1 MSKHIGQILAVTGA
15 NLTIEVDP
23 TISDL
28 HIRHEGVTYTVGQPG
43 TYLIVEGG
51 HDKHLVLVTMV
62 RKNQWTPTEYSP
74 EPTKTNQHLPAGN
87 FPYLPPPER
96 LVDRTLIDGV
106 LVGTIMGRSFEV
118 GSSRLPVVGDSVT
131 LALESHLKIA
141 LSPPSNRDVI
151 SIGSY
156 VDSNLEVCLDL
167 DHMLCKHTAIVG
179 TTGCGKSYTVARL
192 VQQIINKFPGANI
205 VIFDLHGEYQN
216 CFKPC
221 RYFRADQLS
230 LPVWLHTFE
239 DIFQLC
245 ADLSNQFNIHN
256 QRWAFR
262 DGIFQLKQKFCMEI
276 LKDTE
281 LAKNIDLDAPIPFK
295 FEHLQNYLY
304 NLNAETVTYE
314 TDEPALDDGGNK
326 DLFGRRMKFK
336 TKKTKAISGGPLY
349 GELDRLV
356 LRVDSRVR
364 DPRYAFMF
372 RYNLN
377 GNDELK
383 EIVKEL
389 SGFKGKNSAPVTVF
403 DLSYLPFETIGTVVS
418 TISRLLFQV
427 HFLSERRTSTPTL
440 VVYEEAHNYIPR
452 MGSGEYS
459 EARRSVERIAKEGR
473 KFGIGTIVVS
483 QRPSELSETLLSQCN
498 TFLCMRLAN
507 NADKNYVAGLLPE
520 SMNMLIDVLPA
531 LPRGHVIAIGQAT
544 KMPVRFE
551 VSEISDEKMRPH
563 SEDPEFG
570 RHWKQNL
577 KDRSEPDITKV
588 CEYWVRSEKPKPES
602 DKPIESKYAQESSV
616 PF

>member
-1 MSKHIGQILAVTGA
+1 MSKRIGQVLAVTGA
-15 NLTIEVDP
+15 HLTIEVDP

-51 HDKHLVLVTMV
+51 HDKHLVLVTTV
-62 RKNQWTPTEYSP
+62 RKSQWTPTEHSP
-74 EPTKTNQHLPAGN
+74 APTKTTQHLPAGN
-87 FPYLPPPER
+87 FPYLPPSER
-96 LVDRTLIDGV
+96 QVDRTLIDGV
-106 LVGTIMGRSFEV
+106 FVGTIIGRSFEI
-118 GSSRLPVVGDSVT
+118 GSSRLPVVGDSVI

-167 DHMLCKHTAIVG
+167 DHMLGKHTAIVG

-192 VQQIINKFPGANI
+192 VQQTVEKYPGANI

-216 CFKPC
+216 CFKPS
-221 RYFRADQLS
+221 RYFRADLLR
-230 LPVWLHTFE
+230 LPAWLHTFE
-239 DIFQLC
+239 DLFQLC
-245 ADLSNQFNIHN
+245 ADLGNQFNIHN
-256 QRWAFR
+256 QIWAFR
-262 DGIFQLKQKFCMEI
+262 DGIFQLKQRFCRNV
-276 LKDTE
+276 LNKAE
-281 LAKNIDLDAPIPFK
+281 LANNIDLDAPIPFD
-295 FEHLQNYLY
+295 FTHLQNHLH
-304 NLNAETVTYE
+304 NLNNTTVYSGNDTL
-314 TDEPALDDGGNK
+314 ALDTGETEEW
-326 DLFGRRMKFK
+326 FERRMKFK
-336 TKKTKAISGGPLY
+336 SKERSKITGGPLNDQ
-349 GELDRLV
+349 LDRLV
-356 LRVDSRVR
+356 LRVDSRTR

-372 RYNLN
+372 QY
-377 GNDELK
+377 ELK
-383 EIVKEL
+383 GTNELNEIVKEL
-389 SGFKGKNSAPVTVF
+389 SGFGGENSAPVTVF
-403 DLSYLPFETIGTVVS
+403 DLSYLPSETVGTVVA

-427 HFLSERRTSTPTL
+427 HFLSERMVSTPTL
-440 VVYEEAHNYIPR
+440 VIYEEAHNYIPTK
-452 MGSGEYS
+452 GSGAYG
-459 EARRSVERIAKEGR
+459 EARQSVERIAKEGR

-507 NADKNYVAGLLPE
+507 NTDKNYIAALLPE
-520 SMNMLIDVLPA
+520 SMNTLVDILPA

-551 VSEISDEKMRPH
+551 VSEISDENRRPN
-563 SEDPEFG
+563 SDDPKFG
-570 RHWKQNL
+570 GHWKQSL

-602 DKPIESKYAQESSV
+602 DKPIESKDVQESSV